1 MNRNDENLEQ
11 LLRQFVD
18 QDQAQSMARD
28 IEQADD
34 LFAAHPAPLVSPQA
48 VVRIQFQVQKQL
60 KHTRHTGIT
69 WIVAAGLAA
78 ILLMGL
84 YSLLSQQMPM
94 RPQPDSGPIAQT
106 TPVRYNAFDMP
117 DVAALEIENEISHLM
132 EAIENISEPDDEPFN
147 LIQINLTQL
156 EDELTSDSTEFWK
169 G

>member
-18 QDQAQSMARD
+18 QDQAQSMARE

-34 LFAAHPAPLVSPQA
+34 LFAAHPVPLVSPQA

-60 KHTRHTGIT
+60 KHKQHTGIT

-78 ILLMGL
+78 ILMMGL

-94 RPQPDSGPIAQT
+94 SPRPDSGPIAQNIRT
-106 TPVRYNAFDMP
+106 HYNAFNMP
-117 DVAALEIENEISHLM
+117 DAATLEIENEISHLM
-132 EAIENISEPDDEPFN
+132 EAIENINEPDDEPFN
-147 LIQINLTQL
+147 LIQINLNQL
-156 EDELTSDSTEFWK
+156 EDELTSGSTEFWK